1 MLRSLF
7 TLTNLLL
14 STAVALPS
22 GIIRSSHISGGLT
35 RRVTC
40 ATQASDA
47 TNDGDQGGA
56 GIQLSNR
63 GNGTRS
69 FFVYENSCDSI
80 PLKYVNVTAGETK
93 FVALPSLFQG
103 RIVRGSEVNLDG
115 QPHTLGTWLEIGLD
129 GTGKGYGDISLIRG
143 CDGPV
148 TLAANDGTNV
158 TTGFDDLTV
167 LADAPEDIFETGS
180 DGSKVIQATEGL
192 LSAVVEPVRDYL
204 ASKLGYE
211 KAYLDDYHGNP
222 VICSS
227 NERFNATFY

>member
-22 GIIRSSHISGGLT
+22 GIIRSSHISGGLSA
-35 RRVTC
+35 RGSC
-40 ATQASDA
+40 ATQAFDA

-56 GIQLSNR
+56 GIKLSNS

-80 PLKYVNVTAGETK
+80 PLKYVTVNAGETK
-93 FVALPSLFQG
+93 FVALPQLFQG
-103 RIVRGSEVNLDG
+103 RIVRGNDSNLDG
-115 QPHTLGTWLEIGLD
+115 QPHLLGTWLEIGLD

-148 TLAANDGTNV
+148 TLVAEDGTGV
-158 TTGFDDLTV
+158 ATGFDDLSV
-167 LADAPEDIFETGS
+167 LADAPEGIFEIDS
-180 DGSKVIQATEGL
+180 DGSKVIEATEGL
-192 LSAVVEPVRDYL
+192 LSAVVDPVRDYL

-211 KAYLDDYHGNP
+211 KAYIDDYHGNP

-227 NERFNATFY
+227 NERFSAAFY